1 MISQLI
7 SQNMVA
13 ALNHQMKQE
22 LFSSYLY
29 LSMAAYSEQQG
40 LKGFAHWMHLQ
51 ADEERGHAMKFYE
64 YLLANG
70 VPVVF
75 EAVEQPPVAFGSP
88 RQMIQSVLE
97 HERSITQRIHGLM
110 AQAKQENDY
119 RTEIF
124 LQWFVS
130 EQVEEEKN
138 AMDILQ
144 RIEIVEERMSAIL
157 WIDKELGKRKAG
169 E

>member
-1 MISQLI
+1 MI
-7 SQNMVA
+7 SQNMVT
-13 ALNHQMKQE
+13 ALNHQIKHE

-29 LSMAAYSEQQG
+29 LSMSAYCDLQG
-40 LKGFAHWMHLQ
+40 LKGFANWMQIQ
-51 ADEERGHAMKFYE
+51 ADEERGHAKKFYD
-64 YLLANG
+64 YLLDSG
-70 VPVVF
+70 VPVVL
-75 EAVEQPPVAFGSP
+75 EAIEQPPVGFGSP
-88 RQMIQSVLE
+88 KQLIQATLD

-130 EQVEEEKN
+130 EQIEEEKN

-144 RIEIVEERMSAIL
+144 RIEIVEEKMSAIL
-157 WIDKELGKRKAG
+157 WIDKELGKRKA

>member
-1 MISQLI
+1 MI

-13 ALNHQMKQE
+13 ALNHQVKHE

-29 LSMAAYSEQQG
+29 LAMSAYCEQQG
-40 LKGFAHWMHLQ
+40 LHGFANWMKIQ
-51 ADEERGHAMKFYE
+51 ASEEREHADKFYE
-64 YLLANG
+64 YLLDSGA
-70 VPVVF
+70 PVVL
-75 EAVEQPPVAFGSP
+75 EQIEQPPAAFGSP
-88 RQMIQSVLE
+88 RQLFQAALD
-97 HERSITQRIHGLM
+97 HERSITQRVHGLM

-124 LQWFVS
+124 LQWFVT
-130 EQVEEEKN
+130 EQLEEEKN

-144 RIEIVEERMSAIL
+144 RIDIVEEKMGSVL
-157 WIDKELGKRKAG
+157 WIDKELGKRSAG